1 MPDRGLQTDPCPCG
15 LPAPIGT
22 TVRRS
27 VIAFNWNAKSHN
39 QGYFTNKYEGATTL
53 EEVIL
58 YKNGFKNDP
67 RTHADPRRTI
77 FDRNIY
83 QGGGAQMG
91 HTYRNIISATGGS
104 GGPQM
109 RLGGRCENSLIIE
122 GYWYSSTASNKLV
135 NPWLVEGGQSGQ
147 SAVVRNN
154 VQLVYAFPTP
164 NDPDTAERR
173 SDGRAQP
180 GNGYTLQGASFGCLI
195 EGNIVSQAALIEDLG
210 FEEGKRGRG
219 FALSTSPLEFQDGQ
233 IYSQQNNTVRGNIG
247 YRTEVG
253 LSVKGNWTEVEGN
266 VVEDN
271 VFVADQAIVH
281 ESVESLSSPEQLKV
295 HDNRFYAN
303 SASLP
308 DGKWIG
314 SANTLAPYA
323 EAAKSEN
330 WPDPDRTLKRYV
342 TEVLGLTLLDWQD
355 DPWLP
360 EGEVAP
366 RAKAGESYD
375 PMGLK
380 TFMAVATN
388 MRKAGTDPIPASG
401 KPSWSSDY
409 PWDARFTGVAVV
421 NWIRAGFGLPPVPN

>member
-1 MPDRGLQTDPCPCG
+1 MPTCLIEDCKLIRAPVVY
-15 LPAPIGT
+15 APIGT

-27 VIAFNWNAKSHN
+27 VIAFNWNPRSHN
-39 QGYFTNKYEGATTL
+39 QGYFTNKYEAATTL

-77 FDRNIY
+77 YDRNIY

-154 VQLVYAFPTP
+154 VQLVYVFPTP

-210 FEEGKRGRG
+210 FEEGKRGSG

-253 LSVKGNWTEVEGN
+253 LSVKGNWSEVEGN

-271 VFVADQAIVH
+271 VFVADQAISH
-281 ESVESLSSPEQLKV
+281 GRVENLSSPEQLRV
-295 HDNRFYAN
+295 HNNRFYAN
-303 SASLP
+303 SAEP
-308 DGKWIG
+308 
-314 SANTLAPYA
+314 
-323 EAAKSEN
+323 
-330 WPDPDRTLKRYV
+330 
-342 TEVLGLTLLDWQD
+342 
-355 DPWLP
+355 
-360 EGEVAP
+360 
-366 RAKAGESYD
+366 AGREMD
-375 PMGLK
+375 
-380 TFMAVATN
+380 
-388 MRKAGTDPIPASG
+388 
-401 KPSWSSDY
+401 
-409 PWDARFTGVAVV
+409 
-421 NWIRAGFGLPPVPN
+421 GFG